1 MPSPYGRGNPAKTAL
16 HFATRIARIRFVA
29 NVLEYL
35 GKRPQIGAGVFLA
48 DNARVIGDTEI
59 GEQSS
64 IWFGSVLRGDINRV
78 VIGHHTNIQDNS
90 VCHVADEFACVVGN
104 YVTVGHRVILH
115 GCTVSDEVLV
125 GMGAVLMNGV
135 VVGEQSII
143 GAAALLTEGLQVP
156 PGRWFTVPPRKWSAS
171 SGATERAKIK
181 GWAEK
186 YCRVAGNYL
195 GQSVTGRQAYGS
207 DGRLFR
213 RRDARAGRR
222 VAVGRADLDLVAFLG
237 VRGIER
243 PDGDFQDVH
252 GLLDNAGAIRRQG
265 LDGANHVQILV
276 EKQHVDGEPHPE
288 RVNAVAAVQEQAFAR
303 PNRPRLS
310 NPTMRLSTVLA
321 KWQLSET
328 TVFLVALTK
337 TMTIRSCAGYWPN
350 WSTR

>member
-1 MPSPYGRGNPAKTAL
+1 MWSGEYCKTAL

-29 NVLEYL
+29 NILEYL

-59 GEQSS
+59 GEYTS

-90 VCHVADEFACVVGN
+90 VCHVADEFGCVVGN

-115 GCTVSDEVLV
+115 GCTVGDEVLV

-156 PGRWFTVPPRKWSAS
+156 PGSLVYGSPAKVTSQLGP
-171 SGATERAKIK
+171 TERAKIK

-195 GQSVTGRQAYGS
+195 G
-207 DGRLFR
+207 
-213 RRDARAGRR
+213 
-222 VAVGRADLDLVAFLG
+222 
-237 VRGIER
+237 
-243 PDGDFQDVH
+243 
-252 GLLDNAGAIRRQG
+252 
-265 LDGANHVQILV
+265 
-276 EKQHVDGEPHPE
+276 
-288 RVNAVAAVQEQAFAR
+288 
-303 PNRPRLS
+303 LS
-310 NPTMRLSTVLA
+310 R
-321 KWQLSET
+321 
-328 TVFLVALTK
+328 
-337 TMTIRSCAGYWPN
+337 
-350 WSTR
+350 